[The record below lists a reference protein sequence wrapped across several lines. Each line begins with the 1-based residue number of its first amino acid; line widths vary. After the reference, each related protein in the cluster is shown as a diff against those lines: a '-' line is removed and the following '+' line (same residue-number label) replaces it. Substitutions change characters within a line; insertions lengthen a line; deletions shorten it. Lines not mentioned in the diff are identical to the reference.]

1 MVLAESVEVT
11 AGELAKS
18 ADLNPASVTAM
29 LDQLEA
35 NGIVERRRDAQDRRV
50 CLVSLTGAGRA
61 IVEEKRARWQA
72 LWDAQLGDLSEQE
85 LVAALRVMRTMTRLL
100 EGL

>member
-1 MVLAESVEVT
+1 M
-11 AGELAKS
+11 
-18 ADLNPASVTAM
+18 
-29 LDQLEA
+29 
-35 NGIVERRRDAQDRRV
+35 

-72 LWDAQLGDLSEQE
+72 LWDAQLGDLSEEE